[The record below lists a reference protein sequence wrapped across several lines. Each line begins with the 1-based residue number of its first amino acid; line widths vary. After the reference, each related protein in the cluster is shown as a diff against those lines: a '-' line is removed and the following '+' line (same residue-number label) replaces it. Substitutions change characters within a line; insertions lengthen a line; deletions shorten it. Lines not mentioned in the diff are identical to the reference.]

1 MPRPAPANSTA
12 PPATG
17 SSGFGWLLL
26 SALAAGAFGAV
37 VFAPD
42 VLRKQ
47 FGESRP
53 PSSEGDRPQVLAGMK
68 VADGAD
74 RAASGAD
81 IDFAPR
87 GFAVT
92 AAPTAAVKPA
102 ANDTPA
108 KPLAQPFADDAR
120 ATQLVNEAEARFK
133 ALDWKAAESTARRVA
148 ALNCAPALRAK
159 AEDLAGTA
167 PLIGTLFAKLAEPD
181 ELSRS
186 WDVHPALVELTG
198 TGNPTKAVPLHGDTA
213 PPEPVESDP
222 VAFIGAARKR
232 GPVWF
237 MMQGGKG
244 FIKSS
249 LGDDAIG
256 TVAAIDVAPVV
267 AERRTELEALVARI
281 RNGERASDATAW
293 YEAGRYAYRNRA
305 DDRVAELLDRA
316 VTLDPKLTRAVREE
330 KAAII
335 AATMMIHLKNGNQTL
350 AAPFVVQIQ
359 KRYAD
364 TDEGKQAIAQYKGNQ
379 AEMLALARAAAD
391 LKRQEEAERSRRL
404 AEKAAAA
411 RTAGDATKAAELEQ
425 AAKPEAPAAPAHG
438 AEPGAPV
445 VAVGGEEAKADEL
458 TAKAREMLGQAVQ
471 MPPTAARNKVYHDA
485 VPLLTQ
491 AKALY
496 SKVITGGKG
505 SESLEVKLM
514 EASKMLFMARK
525 SQTL

>member
-1 MPRPAPANSTA
+1 MPRPAPATNSA
-12 PPATG
+12 PPAAG
-17 SSGFGWLLL
+17 SRGFSWLLL
-26 SALAAGAFGAV
+26 SALAAGIFGAV

-47 FGESRP
+47 FGIAKSP
-53 PSSEGDRPQVLAGMK
+53 HGEGDPPQVLAGMK
-68 VADGAD
+68 VAEGAD
-74 RAASGAD
+74 RAASSASV
-81 IDFAPR
+81 DFAPR
-87 GFAVT
+87 GFAATPT
-92 AAPTAAVKPA
+92 ATAAVKPA
-102 ANDTPA
+102 GTEATS
-108 KPLAQPFADDAR
+108 KPVTKPFPDDAR
-120 ATQLVNEAEARFK
+120 ATQLVSEAAARFK
-133 ALDWKAAESTARRVA
+133 ALDWKAAESHARRVA
-148 ALNCAPALRAK
+148 ALDCAPSLKAR
-159 AEDLAGTA
+159 AEDLAGNA
-167 PLIGTLFAKLAEPD
+167 PLIGTLFAKLD

-186 WDVHPALVELTG
+186 WDVHQSLVELTG
-198 TGNPTKAVPLHGDTA
+198 SGNPTKAVPLHGDTS
-213 PPEPVESDP
+213 PPEPVEADP
-222 VAFIGAARKR
+222 VGFIAAARKR

-237 MMQGGKG
+237 LMQGGKG

-256 TVAAIDVAPVV
+256 TVAAVDVAPMI
-267 AERRTELEALVARI
+267 AERRTELEALVTRI
-281 RNGERASDATAW
+281 RNGERAADATAW
-293 YEAGRYAYRNRA
+293 YEAGRHAYRNRA

-316 VTLDPKLTRAVREE
+316 VTLDPKLARAVREE

-364 TDEGKQAIAQYKGNQ
+364 TEEGKQAIAHYKGNQ

-391 LKRQEEAERSRRL
+391 QKRQEEEERARRL
-404 AEKAAAA
+404 AERAAAA
-411 RTAGDATKAAELEQ
+411 RTAGETTKAAELEH
-425 AAKPEAPAAPAHG
+425 AAKPEEP
-438 AEPGAPV
+438 AEPGPAAAP

-496 SKVITGGKG
+496 SKLMSGGKG
-505 SESLEVKLM
+505 SEALEVKLM